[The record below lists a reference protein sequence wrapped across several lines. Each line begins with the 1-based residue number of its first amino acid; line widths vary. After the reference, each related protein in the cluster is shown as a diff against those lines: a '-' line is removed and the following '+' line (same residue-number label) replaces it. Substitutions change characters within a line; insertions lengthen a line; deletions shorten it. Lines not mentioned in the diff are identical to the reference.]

1 MEENEG
7 DASPAFFP
15 PEFKTFPCKIPF
27 YTGEFMVNKG
37 DLILLELEGRDGDG
51 NVFDSTSGDIA
62 KRLHG
67 KEGPL
72 LLSYGFDRI
81 IPGLFEA
88 LGKMGSGEEEKV
100 SLGPDKAFG
109 KRKKDLVKI
118 MSLSEFLKYRVNP
131 EPGLVIHVDTDKG
144 RTYGTVKSVGNGR
157 VMVDFNHPFA
167 GQPVDYTLKL
177 VNVFDKQE
185 DKVKAI
191 CEDSGVAE
199 GWDLEDGVLKL
210 RFKELKGNEDETRK
224 ALLLISLKSRVPGLA
239 KIAIGRGEADPSTQP
254 PGGSQQPAA
263 SGTSKLGNRKP
274 KAGN

>member
-1 MEENEG
+1 
-7 DASPAFFP
+7 
-15 PEFKTFPCKIPF
+15 
-27 YTGEFMVNKG
+27 MVNKG
-37 DLILLELEGRDGDG
+37 DLILLELEGKDGDG

-62 KRLHG
+62 RRLHG

-88 LGKMGSGEEEKV
+88 LGKMGSGEEKKV

-109 KRKKDLVKI
+109 KRKKELLKV

-199 GWDLEDGVLKL
+199 SWDLKDGVLRL

-239 KIAIGRGEADPSTQP
+239 KIDIGKGEEKAGTPVAGAEKAGAPQKD
-254 PGGSQQPAA
+254 
-263 SGTSKLGNRKP
+263 SGAGKKANPKP

>member
-1 MEENEG
+1 
-7 DASPAFFP
+7 
-15 PEFKTFPCKIPF
+15 
-27 YTGEFMVNKG
+27 MVNKG

-88 LGKMGSGEEEKV
+88 LGKMGRGEEKEV

-109 KRKKDLVKI
+109 KRKKELVKI

-144 RTYGTVKSVGNGR
+144 RTYGTIKSVGNGR

-199 GWDLEDGVLKL
+199 SWDLKDGVLRM

-239 KIAIGRGEADPSTQP
+239 KIDIGKGDAKPAA
-254 PGGSQQPAA
+254 SQQPA
-263 SGTSKLGNRKP
+263 SGQAKP
-274 KAGN
+274 KGKPKTGN

>member
-1 MEENEG
+1 
-7 DASPAFFP
+7 
-15 PEFKTFPCKIPF
+15 
-27 YTGEFMVNKG
+27 MVNKG
-37 DLILLELEGRDGDG
+37 DLILLGLEGRDGDG
-51 NVFDSTSGDIA
+51 NVFDSTSGEVA

-88 LGKMGSGEEEKV
+88 IGKMGKGEEKSV

-109 KRKKDLVKI
+109 RRKKELVKI
-118 MSLSEFLKYRVNP
+118 MSLAEFRKYRVNP
-131 EPGLVIHVDTDKG
+131 EPGLTIHVDTDKG
-144 RTYGTVKSVGNGR
+144 RTYGTVKSVSNGR

-167 GQPVDYTLKL
+167 GQQVDYKIML
-177 VNVFDKQE
+177 VDVFEKQE
-185 DKVKAI
+185 DRVRAI

-199 GWDLEDGVLKL
+199 GWELKDGVLKL

-239 KIAIGRGEADPSTQP
+239 KIDIGKGEEKTAARTKQQAAGGKPAVPAPQKDAGSGKRG
-254 PGGSQQPAA
+254 
-263 SGTSKLGNRKP
+263 KP
-274 KAGN
+274 KTGN

>member
-1 MEENEG
+1 
-7 DASPAFFP
+7 
-15 PEFKTFPCKIPF
+15 
-27 YTGEFMVNKG
+27 MVNKG

-51 NVFDSTSGDIA
+51 NVFDSTSGEIA
-62 KRLHG
+62 NRLHG

-88 LGKMGSGEEEKV
+88 IGKMGRGEEKRV
-100 SLGPDKAFG
+100 GFGPDKAFG
-109 KRKKDLVKI
+109 GRKKELVKI
-118 MSLSEFLKYRVNP
+118 MSLAEFLKYRVNP

-167 GQPVDYTLKL
+167 GQQVDYMLKL
-177 VNVFDKQE
+177 VEVFEKQE
-185 DKVKAI
+185 DKVRAI

-199 GWDLEDGVLKL
+199 GWDLKDGVLKL
-210 RFKELKGNEDETRK
+210 RFKELKNNEDETRK

-239 KIAIGRGEADPSTQP
+239 RIDIGKGDAQASAPQP
-254 PGGSQQPAA
+254 KDASPGKKENP
-263 SGTSKLGNRKP
+263 KP
-274 KAGN
+274 KTGN